1 MIPSVSDLISTISFA
16 AMLPT
21 SESDSV
27 TAWRLA
33 STATTWTGGRP
44 PAGPPCGF
52 LHPVKSCSAAR
63 PATMHRPVVFGAF
76 NISVPV
82 FLRGRAGEEQI
93 YNSLGGLA
101 VQPAVRHRQ
110 VGHQV

>member
-1 MIPSVSDLISTISFA
+1 MPSVSDLISTISFA
-16 AMLPT
+16 VMLPT

-27 TAWRLA
+27 TGWRLA
-33 STATTWTGGRP
+33 STATTWTGGMP
-44 PAGPPCGF
+44 PAGPPGGF
-52 LHPVKSCSAAR
+52 LHPVKSCRAAI
-63 PATMHRPVVFGAF
+63 PATRPRPVVFGAI

-101 VQPAVRHRQ
+101 IQPAVRQGQ
-110 VGHQV
+110 VSHQV